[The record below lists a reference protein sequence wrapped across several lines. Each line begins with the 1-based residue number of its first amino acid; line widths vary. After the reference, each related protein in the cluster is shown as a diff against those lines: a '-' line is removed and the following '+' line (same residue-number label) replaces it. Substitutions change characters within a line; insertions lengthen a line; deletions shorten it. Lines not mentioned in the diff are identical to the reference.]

1 MRTLFVLLGLVRPTK
16 VIREKF
22 LLQSIP
28 NGMNRKNF
36 TAKKT
41 FNSEVFRTLVEENFD
56 WLIDSIEDRLYIL
69 DYICEKELREEEERR
84 AIRWVDFT
92 TNLL

>member
-56 WLIDSIEDRLYIL
+56 
-69 DYICEKELREEEERR
+69 
-84 AIRWVDFT
+84 
-92 TNLL
+92 